1 MVQAA
6 LNMKEQV
13 VEKQLYTNWKAAIA
27 HPEEVQQLAT
37 MQLLF
42 TVQNQEQEIAVRVAM
57 LQ

>member
-1 MVQAA
+1 
-6 LNMKEQV
+6 MKEQV

-27 HPEEVQQLAT
+27 HPEEIQQLAT